1 MSKEQQE
8 GDILVEQEEM
18 DVQEDDPSVV
28 TEEER
33 TNLPS
38 AMQVDLES
46 KTEISMAVPG
56 LDPTSDTD
64 TSTLVGDAD
73 DRLLDSSDSQ
83 HGDDNLRKVF

>member
-1 MSKEQQE
+1 MSEEQQE
-8 GDILVEQEEM
+8 GDGLVEQEEM

-38 AMQVDLES
+38 AMQLDLES
-46 KTEISMAVPG
+46 KTETVPG

-64 TSTLVGDAD
+64 TSTLVGETD
-73 DRLLDSSDSQ
+73 DRLLDFSDSQ